1 MKTEKIWS
9 ETQQKWVKVVELWS
23 EEEEKWRKEIVDYTY
38 VINDDLDNNIQFQGI
53 VLEDG
58 RQKLYFIDRPWI
70 AKSYYKKII
79 INPAKFSMRPSYER
93 TYEVI
98 TSEGKRGLYITKNL
112 FKNKPELIVPEE
124 FDMIRTTSMAI
135 GVRKGEK
142 SGLYSYE
149 GKIIVPI
156 EYSRIITGEK
166 VVIVLKNEV
175 RPNESKYAIFGD
187 KEIGLQ
193 GGREDGIC
201 GVYSYDG
208 KHILEDEYFK
218 IEEKLTG
225 IKAWVD
231 EKNYKMFSFEGEE
244 M

>member
-9 ETQQKWVKVVELWS
+9 ETQQKWVKVVKLWS
-23 EEEEKWRKEIVDYTY
+23 EEEENWRKEIVDYTY
-38 VINDDLDNNIQFQGI
+38 VTSVDDIQFQGI

-58 RQKLYFIDRPWI
+58 RKKLYFNDWPWI
-70 AKSYYKKII
+70 TKSYYKEII
-79 INPAKFSMRPSYER
+79 INPTRFSGRPAGER

-98 TSEGKRGLYITKNL
+98 TSEGKRGLYISKNF

-124 FDMIRTTSMAI
+124 FNMIRTTSMAI

-156 EYSRIITGEK
+156 EYSRIITGKK
-166 VVIVLKNEV
+166 VVIVLKNVVE
-175 RPNESKYAIFGD
+175 PYENKYAIFGD
-187 KEIGLQ
+187 KDIGLQ
-193 GGREDGIC
+193 GGREEGIC
-201 GVYSYDG
+201 GVYSYEG

-225 IKAWVD
+225 IKAVS
-231 EKNYKMFSFEGEE
+231 YTHLTLPTT
-244 M
+244 